1 MGETMGDTDLTTMPA
16 KFGRIAAIDV
26 ARGLALVGMVVYH
39 LTWDLASFGFI
50 ANEAPFSPA
59 MRLLS
64 QVVAGAFLAL
74 CGVSLALAHPL
85 GLRWGAF
92 ARRFA
97 LIVGAALLV
106 TAATFLL
113 DRDEPIFFGIL
124 HCIAVASLIAAPFVG
139 APAWAALAAGVVALA
154 APLVVAS
161 DAFNSPALIWLGLGT
176 AAPHTLDW
184 RPLLPWAGAVL
195 VGLALARG
203 SLSRL
208 ALWSWTA
215 WRPAAVPGRALRF
228 AGRHSLAIYLVH
240 QPILFAALFA
250 LAAATG
256 PTARRDRDSYLASCR
271 PACVEAGGEAVP
283 CAKACACIAD
293 RAEAA
298 GVSLG
303 VALGQ
308 GGGDERRRLK
318 SIVEACG
325 AEAR

>member
-1 MGETMGDTDLTTMPA
+1 MQDNELTSEPA
-16 KFGRIAAIDV
+16 KLSRIAAIDV
-26 ARGLALVGMVVYH
+26 ARGASLVGMGVYH
-39 LTWDLASFGFI
+39 LTWDLAYFGFVS
-50 ANEAPFSPA
+50 ASLPFTPA

-64 QVVAGAFLAL
+64 HGVASAFLAL
-74 CGVSLALAHPL
+74 VGVSLALAHPH
-85 GLRWGAF
+85 GLRWRAF

-97 LIVGAALLV
+97 TIAGAALLV
-106 TAATFLL
+106 TLATFLL
-113 DRDEPIFFGIL
+113 DRDEPILFGIL
-124 HCIAVASLIAAPFVG
+124 HCIAIASLIAAPFVG
-139 APAWAALAAGVVALA
+139 APAWAALAAGALALA
-154 APLVVAS
+154 APLALTS
-161 DAFNSPALIWLGLGT
+161 ESFNSPALIWLGLGT
-176 AAPHTLDW
+176 VAPASLDW
-184 RPLLPWAGAVL
+184 RPLLPWAGVVL
-195 VGLALARG
+195 VGLALTRAC
-203 SLSRL
+203 LSRL
-208 ALWSWTA
+208 ARWSWTR
-215 WRPAAVPGRALRF
+215 WRPAAIPSRALGF
-228 AGRHSLAIYLVH
+228 AGRHSLALYLVH

-293 RAEAA
+293 RAQAA

-318 SIVEACG
+318 SIVEACS